1 MMFCYFVCGSLR
13 EIRPPFTVFCC
24 CIMLYSSHYSLHGN
38 VATIREVEIA
48 FIGMVKLLIVTVI
61 IFLNK

>member
-1 MMFCYFVCGSLR
+1 MAHYEKSDLHSLYS
-13 EIRPPFTVFCC
+13 VVSY

-38 VATIREVEIA
+38 VANIREVAVEIA
-48 FIGMVKLLIVTVI
+48 FIGVVNLLILMVI